1 MRLDLDL
8 VAKHLKC
15 KPWREITD
23 TATSTPDQI
32 LDYWL
37 PPILPEMIR
46 DDFHAFF
53 AEKLAGKLGWL
64 RSCMDSSFT
73 SFKVAFSPGG
83 YRGLADFIEWD
94 GKLDG
99 QFLEL
104 MLPLLQ
110 SIGECTT
117 TPLSVKQFWTLAT
130 ELCKFTIFPL
140 SPLDVRII
148 KTFSTM
154 PMITIPAL
162 ARLLSTSYKKTRSR
176 WNRLRRLN
184 ICRIPAQLNYRRLG
198 LIPVFIEL
206 HDTKTSISSPY
217 ILSYSELAGNVRR
230 ALYFMAVP
238 EDHITQLPSFLT
250 RHFGTTYT
258 LYHVEDM
265 GQTIE
270 FTHYQISRERWNID
284 WRKLFIGAHLLHNS
298 DWSQQPELQ
307 NDDETK
313 PHRLYIPDNKD
324 KHLIPLLA
332 SDARTKLEKLASI
345 AGMSVSQASRR
356 KSRLI
361 ELEVLQ
367 PKPIIRRI
375 GLLEDIIIR
384 IKENDSR
391 LLGIVNELPQAW
403 KRKLTDYQT
412 GNKELFVYTTLPPGS
427 FAMIRYY
434 LSKYIH
440 TESNVFISGPENGG
454 WPLTFDT
461 FDSEKGC
468 WNWEEPTVH
477 EGAKVTAFD
486 TSPRLRRVPM
496 K

>member
-1 MRLDLDL
+1 MRLNLDL
-8 VAKHLKC
+8 VAKQLKC
-15 KPWREITD
+15 KPWQKISNTE
-23 TATSTPDQI
+23 ATTPDQI

-46 DDFHAFF
+46 GDFQEFF
-53 AEKLAGKLGWL
+53 AGKLTGKLGWL

-73 SFKVAFSPGG
+73 SFKVVFSPGG

-99 QFLEL
+99 RFLEL
-104 MLPLLQ
+104 ILPLLQ
-110 SIGECTT
+110 SIAECTT

-162 ARLLSTSYKKTRSR
+162 ARLLKTSYKKTRSR
-176 WNRLRRLN
+176 WNRLRKLN

-198 LIPVFIEL
+198 LIPIFIEL

-230 ALYFMAVP
+230 ALYFMVVP
-238 EDHITQLPSFLT
+238 EDQITQLPSFLT

-258 LYHVEDM
+258 LYHVEDV

-270 FTHYQISRERWNID
+270 FTHYQIKRERWSID

-298 DWSQQPELQ
+298 DWSQQSEFQSDAEANL
-307 NDDETK
+307 
-313 PHRLYIPDNKD
+313 HRLYIPDNKD
-324 KHLIPLLA
+324 KKLIPLLA
-332 SDARTKLEKLASI
+332 SDARMKLEKLASI

-375 GLLEDIIIR
+375 GLLEDVIIR

-403 KRKLTDYQT
+403 TRKLTEYHT
-412 GNKELFVYTTLPPGS
+412 GGKELFVYATLPPGS

-440 TESNVFISGPENGG
+440 TESDVFISGPENGG

-461 FDSEKGC
+461 FDSESGC
-468 WNWEEPTVH
+468 WVWEEPTVH
-477 EGAKVTAFD
+477 EGSRVTAFD
-486 TSPRLRRVPM
+486 TRPRVR
-496 K
+496 KAAIK